1 MGCGRRD
8 MEPRGGPLRD
18 MGGPRG
24 AYASRGDFLLLLLIL
39 KNGFALIK
47 SRRERILQQAIGSQ
61 FFRNKRGSMQKTMKK
76 Q

>member
-1 MGCGRRD
+1 

-39 KNGFALIK
+39 ITFGNSKVQKKGFALIK

-61 FFRNKRGSMQKTMKK
+61 FFRNKLICFQKE
-76 Q
+76 

>member
-1 MGCGRRD
+1 

-39 KNGFALIK
+39 ITFGDSKVQKKGFALIK
-47 SRRERILQQAIGSQ
+47 SR
-61 FFRNKRGSMQKTMKK
+61 
-76 Q
+76 